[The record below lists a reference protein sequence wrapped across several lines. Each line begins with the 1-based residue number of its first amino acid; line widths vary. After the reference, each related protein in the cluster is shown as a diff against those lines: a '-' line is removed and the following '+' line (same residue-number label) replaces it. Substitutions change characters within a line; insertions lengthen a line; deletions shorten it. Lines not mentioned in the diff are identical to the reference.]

1 MFIALSLDV
10 YDPIPMLS
18 SLCFKEVTYVE
29 DKDTRKPKAVRL
41 FRHFLFWCT
50 QIFLAGSEPGPM

>member
-1 MFIALSLDV
+1 MLLALSLDV
-10 YDPIPMLS
+10 YDPIPPIPMLS

-41 FRHFLFWCT
+41 FRHFLF
-50 QIFLAGSEPGPM
+50 